1 MRRAVKGS
9 EQPILLKAEPGLL
22 FCQVDIGWQ
31 SSQAGLPW
39 QGNIICVFYQSLYTE
54 TFYQEM
60 FDLSK
65 ATLTP
70 RVPVATHSSEEDKTK
85 LRKRKQNSG

>member
-22 FCQVDIGWQ
+22 FCQVDTGWQ

-39 QGNIICVFYQSLYTE
+39 QGNIICAFYQSLYTE
-54 TFYQEM
+54 TFFQEL

-65 ATLTP
+65 AILTP
-70 RVPVATHSSEEDKTK
+70 RVPAATHSSEEDKKK
-85 LRKRKQNSG
+85 LRKTKQNYG